1 MQEANFN
8 LIAVYAIV
16 QKQFKQITAFV
27 IVCLI
32 ATTVVLFFLP
42 KYYKSTAIVVAANPA
57 LADKARL
64 FNNNIQGLYS
74 SFGSGDDL
82 DRIDGIANLDTTFK
96 QLVTTFQLTN
106 YYKIKDTNAALR
118 TTKAVLRLRED
129 IDFEK
134 TELGQF
140 KCIVST
146 KNKQLSAN
154 IANRLIVIVQK
165 ALEGIWQKNYQ
176 TSLEKIAAATIELEN
191 EVTAINKQLQILALT
206 SSDAIMY
213 TNKRTAILQQ
223 LQQYYT
229 VANEFKLAI
238 QNKVAGLYIIEQA
251 VPAAKHH
258 KPKKL
263 NVLIATLF
271 ISFCFA
277 CTVVII
283 QQKQ

>member
-1 MQEANFN
+1 MQEDNFN
-8 LIAVYAIV
+8 LIAVYSIIK
-16 QKQFKQITAFV
+16 KQFKQIATFV

-32 ATTVVLFFLP
+32 VTTVVLFFLP
-42 KYYKSTAIVVAANPA
+42 KYYKSAAIVVAANPA

-64 FNNNIQGLYS
+64 FNTNIQGLYS

-96 QLVTTFQLTN
+96 QLVAQFQLVK
-106 YYKIKDTNAALR
+106 YYKIKDTNLALQ
-118 TTKAVLRLRED
+118 TTKAVLCLRDD
-129 IDFEK
+129 IEFEK

-154 IANRLIVIVQK
+154 IANQLIAIVQK
-165 ALEGIWQKNYQ
+165 ALEDIWQKNYQ
-176 TSLEKIAAATIELEN
+176 TSLQKITTATNQLEN
-191 EVTAINKQLQILALT
+191 EVDTINKQLQTISLL
-206 SSDAIMY
+206 SNDAIMY

-238 QNKVAGLYIIEQA
+238 LNKVAGLYIIEYA
-251 VPAAKHH
+251 APAAKHH

-277 CTVVII
+277 CTVVVV
-283 QQKQ
+283 QHKQ

>member
-8 LIAVYAIV
+8 LITVYAII
-16 QKQFKQITAFV
+16 QKQFKQVTAFV
-27 IVCLI
+27 IICLI
-32 ATTVVLFFLP
+32 AITVVLFFLP

-64 FNNNIQGLYS
+64 FNTNIQGLYS

-106 YYKIKDTNAALR
+106 YYKIKDTNVALQ
-118 TTKAVLRLRED
+118 TTKAVLLLRDD

-154 IANRLIVIVQK
+154 IANRLIAIVQK
-165 ALEGIWQKNYQ
+165 SLEDIWQKNYQ
-176 TSLEKIAAATIELEN
+176 TSLEKIAAATTELEN
-191 EVTAINKQLQILALT
+191 EVTSINKQLQTIGLT

-213 TNKRTAILQQ
+213 INKRTAILQQ
-223 LQQYYT
+223 LQQYYAA
-229 VANEFKLAI
+229 ANEFKLAI

-263 NVLIATLF
+263 NVLIATLL

-277 CTVVII
+277 CTVVVV